1 MQAKEQVCVGG
12 GVAWPPD
19 HLHSTKVCNQK
30 PHSPWFLSLNKFQ
43 NWSFKSSSNKMNQHD
58 PLALHTFCGWLAYV
72 LFLTY
77 HLDACEQISL
87 GPHAHLS
94 SWCVWY
100 GLTTWSSLLMLKY
113 LGNFIWNKKKLAKL
127 LFDLPK
133 SYQSHIMNH
142 LENPIHILLVFA
154 LSIVKLLWP
163 LEEFF
168 SCFMIKIHVHTL
180 YPPCYASM
188 RS

>member
-1 MQAKEQVCVGG
+1 MSFK
-12 GVAWPPD
+12 
-19 HLHSTKVCNQK
+19 
-30 PHSPWFLSLNKFQ
+30 

-100 GLTTWSSLLMLKY
+100 GLRTWSSLLVFKY
-113 LGNFIWNKKKLAKL
+113 LGKIIWKKKLAKL

-133 SYQSHIMNH
+133 SYQSNIMSY
-142 LENPIHILLVFA
+142 LEILIHMLLVFA
-154 LSIVKLLWP
+154 LSIAKFLWP
-163 LEEFF
+163 LEELF
-168 SCFMIKIHVHTL
+168 SCFHDQDSRAHHIPH
-180 YPPCYASM
+180 CYASE